1 MDKKGNI
8 LSANLVF
15 IILNVVF
22 IVILMLFLFSKI
34 QNTAILEERNAKQI
48 AMIIDSA
55 KPGMIILLD
64 LTKAFDKKED
74 SISERS
80 IVSINNNVVTVK
92 LREGVGYSY
101 SFFNNVNATTYL
113 HLEKENTYVLTI
125 SKK

>member
-113 HLEKENTYVLTI
+113 HPEKENTYVLTI

>member
-74 SISERS
+74 SISEKS
-80 IVSINNNVVTVK
+80 IVSINNNIVTVK

-113 HLEKENTYVLTI
+113 HPEKENTYVLTI

>member
-1 MDKKGNI
+1 MNKKGDI

-15 IILNVVF
+15 IILNIVF

-34 QNTAILEERNAKQI
+34 QNTAILEEKNAKQI

-64 LTKAFDKKED
+64 MTKAFDKKED
-74 SISERS
+74 SINERS
-80 IVSINNNVVTVK
+80 IVSINNNIVTVK

-113 HLEKENTYVLTI
+113 HPEKENTYVLTI
-125 SKK
+125 SEK